1 MPAPACRLL
10 RGIAAF
16 VCLLVLLRAANA
28 IAADHLVSWAGGIAR
43 TWVGPELWA
52 NRLQD
57 WRVANGRLECLE
69 ARREKPMRTVHL
81 LTRRVDSGNGEL
93 HLRVETGLIES
104 RKRLS
109 GTAWTGFLLGAGG
122 QPLEF
127 RAAALVHH
135 HPGAGGGLIAALSGS
150 GELVFRDNSN
160 PNDEENYPRLA
171 SPVKLAGKSN
181 LDWKGGIDLELDAL
195 PSPTGYEITL
205 TAKETGSEKV
215 LGKALLPRVRAD
227 RLIGNVALVSH
238 PGGDGARFWFE
249 NWNAAGD
256 KLSIH
261 EDRTFGPIV
270 STQYTL
276 NKGVLKLTAQM
287 TPLGEADEK
296 TVRLET
302 RPSQSEPWTTV
313 FTANI
318 TVPGW
323 TATFRIPEWDSAHD
337 HDFRV
342 AYALN
347 LGDGIKRD
355 YFWQGRIRKEPTD
368 KPDVVLAA
376 FTGNA
381 NVGIG
386 IDSWPSQQS
395 NPVRW
400 TANNIWFPHG
410 DIVAHVSEQKPDLL
424 FFSGDQV
431 YESSSP
437 TRAERSPEDKAIL
450 DYLYKWYLWC
460 WAYRDLTRDTP
471 VIAIPDD
478 HDVFQGNIWGWGG
491 RHAPGGDLNQGGYVM
506 SPDFVNMVERTQ
518 TSNLPDPYGSRPLD
532 SGIGVY
538 YTSLDYG
545 GISFAILE
553 DRKFKSGPPILAE
566 NNVQVEIDDGHI
578 LTPDFDANK
587 ADVPGAV
594 LLGDRQLEF
603 LRHWGADWK
612 GVTMKAALSQTV
624 FANLQTRAGKLDMDM
639 DSNGWP
645 QSGRA
650 RALREL
656 RKGFALMIAGD
667 QHLGSV
673 IHQGVEDWNDS
684 AYSFGVPSIANY
696 YVRFWRPGFPPK
708 KALPDRPAFTG
719 DYLDAWGS
727 KITVWAVANPEL
739 EEPKNEDDRF
749 AQATDLHRKA
759 PGYGIVRFH
768 KAERK
773 ITLECWPRKA
783 DPRDPSAQYP
793 GWPVTFSYLENYARK
808 PAAYLPMLRFQ
819 GVEDPV
825 VQVVDEA
832 DGEIVYTLRIK
843 GTEFRPWVFAPG
855 SYSVNVGEPGIP
867 TFRTFRNIRAVP
879 ENTDS
884 FIDMHF

>member
-1 MPAPACRLL
+1 MTL
-10 RGIAAF
+10 RRNTSAF
-16 VCLLVLLRAANA
+16 LLVVMALFSPAFACAANS
-28 IAADHLVSWAGGIAR
+28 DHVITWPEGIR

-57 WRVANGRLECLE
+57 WRVADGRLECLE

-93 HLRVETGLIES
+93 HLRIETGLIES
-104 RKRLS
+104 GERLS
-109 GTAWTGFLLGAGG
+109 GAAWTGFLLGAGG
-122 QPLEF
+122 QVLDF

-135 HPGAGGGLIAALSGS
+135 HPGAGGGLIAALSSS
-150 GELVFRDNSN
+150 GELVFRDNSD
-160 PNDEENYPRLA
+160 PNEKEHYPLLDSSARL
-171 SPVKLAGKSN
+171 SGESHF
-181 LDWKGGIDLELDAL
+181 DWKAGIVLQLDAL
-195 PSPTGYEITL
+195 PSPAGYDITL
-205 TAKETGSEKV
+205 VAKPVGRDAV
-215 LGKALLPRVRAD
+215 LGRAVLASVSAD

-238 PGGDGARFWFE
+238 PGGDGARFWFK
-249 NWNAAGD
+249 NWKVAGD
-256 KLSIH
+256 KLSVH

-276 NKGVLKLTAQM
+276 SGGVLKLTAQM
-287 TPLGEADEK
+287 APLGDIDEK

-302 RPSQSEPWTTV
+302 RSSQHEPWTTV
-313 FTANI
+313 STANI
-318 TVPGW
+318 IAPGW
-323 TATFRIPEWDSAHD
+323 TATFRIPEWDSTRH

-342 AYALN
+342 AYSLKA
-347 LGDGIKRD
+347 GDGTTRD
-355 YFWQGRIRKEPTD
+355 YFWQGRIRKDPSD

-400 TANNIWFPHG
+400 TRNNIWFPHA
-410 DIVAHVSEQKPDLL
+410 DIVAHVSQHAPDLL

-437 TRAERSPEDKAIL
+437 TRAERTPEDKAIL

-491 RHAPGGDLNQGGYVM
+491 RRAPGGDLNQGGYVM

-518 TSNLPDPYGSRPLD
+518 TSNLPDPYDPLPLKL
-532 SGIGVY
+532 GYGVY
-538 YTSLDYG
+538 YTSLKYG
-545 GISFAILE
+545 GIGFAVLE

-566 NNVQVEIDDGHI
+566 NSVRAEIDDGHI
-578 LTPDFDANK
+578 LTPDFDTAK
-587 ADVPGAV
+587 ADVPDAT
-594 LLGDRQLEF
+594 LLGDRQLKF
-603 LRHWGADWK
+603 LRDWAADWR
-612 GVTMKAALSQTV
+612 GVVVKAALSQTV
-624 FANLQTRAGKLDMDM
+624 FANLQTRGGKLDMDM

-645 QSGRA
+645 QAGRA

-673 IHQGVEDWNDS
+673 IHHGVEDWNDS
-684 AYSFGVPSIANY
+684 AYSFGVPSIANF
-696 YVRFWRPGFPPK
+696 YVRVW
-708 KALPDRPAFTG
+708 RPAFPPTKTLPG
-719 DYLDAWGS
+719 RPEFAGEYLDAWGN

-739 EEPKNEDDRF
+739 AEPKNEDERF

-783 DPRDPSAQYP
+783 DPRNPSAQYT
-793 GWPVTFSYLENYARK
+793 GWPVTFDYLENYARK
-808 PAAYLPMLRFQ
+808 PAAYLPTLRFQ

-832 DGEIVYTLRIK
+832 GGDIVYTLRVK
-843 GTEFRPWVFAPG
+843 GTRFRPWVLAPG
-855 SYSVNVGEPGIP
+855 SYTIHVGEPG
-867 TFRTFRNIRAVP
+867 TAMSKALRNIRATS
-879 ENTDS
+879 EDADG
-884 FIDMHF
+884 FIDVQF